1 MNYYH
6 VFITKER
13 AHGSNSRLDHS
24 QFTDQALITSAHREE
39 QLGVNITEI
48 QKYTKRRM
56 RTHAPLRARK
66 SAGTDNKN
74 NIGKNSG
81 STNITTYRHLCSCLF
96 FADDCCFH
104 VCCRSRVVNTSDLSP

>member
-39 QLGVNITEI
+39 QLGVNITEAWSD
-48 QKYTKRRM
+48 RRNHTGCWIV
-56 RTHAPLRARK
+56 RRLLLRLL
-66 SAGTDNKN
+66 DE
-74 NIGKNSG
+74 
-81 STNITTYRHLCSCLF
+81 
-96 FADDCCFH
+96 H
-104 VCCRSRVVNTSDLSP
+104 VDFPVGRPPRVGGMLDIH

>member
-13 AHGSNSRLDHS
+13 AHGSHSRLDHS
-24 QFTDQALITSAHREE
+24 QLTDQALITSAHREE

-74 NIGKNSG
+74 NKGKNSG
-81 STNITTYRHLCSCLF
+81 STNITTYRHLFRCLF
-96 FADDCCFH
+96 LPMI
-104 VCCRSRVVNTSDLSP
+104 VVFMYAAVAEWLTPLT